1 VRIVRVPYKR
11 RTHAHTPPT
20 EQTLTHQYLLCSA
33 PVSPVLPTSP
43 PHTHHW
49 AARASCQSRSTTR
62 TATTTQTALVAVV
75 VLLLGWLVER
85 ECVRARLEC
94 AARRG
99 GWSRGRSGGWSGG
112 CSRGCSCSCAL
123 TSSQVCAPGG
133 RGAHNLWACAHL
145 YRRRQAQTASKLSA
159 LRFTLPSLLALHCCV
174 LFTLRFT

>member
-1 VRIVRVPYKR
+1 MRIVRVPYKR
-11 RTHAHTPPT
+11 RTNAHTPPT
-20 EQTLTHQYLLCSA
+20 EQTLTHQYLLCSCA
-33 PVSPVLPTSP
+33 
-43 PHTHHW
+43 HTHHW

-112 CSRGCSCSCAL
+112 CSCSCAL

>member
-1 VRIVRVPYKR
+1 MRIVRVPYTKG
-11 RTHAHTPPT
+11 
-20 EQTLTHQYLLCSA
+20 EQTLTHLLQNKRSHTSTSCA
-33 PVSPVLPTSP
+33 PV
-43 PHTHHW
+43 HTHITGLP
-49 AARASCQSRSTTR
+49 ASCQSRSTTR